1 MQIGSYCN
9 RGELMLDL
17 RRYAEAQ
24 PFIEAA
30 LEISVRIGETWNRTE
45 LTADLALARAGQGD
59 LAGAEQRLAEAR
71 ALARPSDKFPFATVR
86 LREAGVPEVAGRGP
100 RAPRT
105 S

>member
-17 RRYAEAQ
+17 RRYSEAQ

-30 LEISVRIGETWNRTE
+30 LEISVRIGETWSRTE

-59 LAGAEQRLAEAR
+59 LAGAERLLADAR
-71 ALARPSDKFPFATVR
+71 ALARPSDVFAFATVR
-86 LREAGVPEVAGRGP
+86 WREAGVLDLAGRE
-100 RAPRT
+100 
-105 S
+105 